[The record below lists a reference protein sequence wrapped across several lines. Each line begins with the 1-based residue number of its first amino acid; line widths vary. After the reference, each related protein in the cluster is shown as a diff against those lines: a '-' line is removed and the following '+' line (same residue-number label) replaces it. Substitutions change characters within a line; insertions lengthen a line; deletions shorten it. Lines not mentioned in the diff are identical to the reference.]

1 MSDLE
6 NVPSY
11 SAFHCLGKK
20 EVKEAVTG
28 AARHKLLPLK
38 GWIFL
43 SINGETLRE
52 SSMNWPYL
60 NRYIEQLLYPLVH
73 RVSFNIN

>member
-6 NVPSY
+6 SAPLY
-11 SAFHCLGKK
+11 SALSCLRKK
-20 EVKEAVTG
+20 ELSGAV
-28 AARHKLLPLK
+28 RHKLPLK

-60 NRYIEQLLYPLVH
+60 NRYIEQLLCPLVH
-73 RVSFNIN
+73 KVSFNIN

>member
-6 NVPSY
+6 RTPLY
-11 SAFHCLGKK
+11 GAFHCLRKK
-20 EVKEAVTG
+20 EVKKTLTG
-28 AARHKLLPLK
+28 AVRHKLLPLK
-38 GWIFL
+38 DWIFL

-60 NRYIEQLLYPLVH
+60 NRYIEQLLCPLVH
-73 RVSFNIN
+73 KVSFNIN

>member
-6 NVPSY
+6 NEPLY
-11 SAFHCLGKK
+11 SAFHCLRRK
-20 EVKEAVTG
+20 EVKKAV
-28 AARHKLLPLK
+28 RHKLLPLK